1 MALLGQG
8 ALVIW
13 HDVRDESDYNEWH
26 SKEHMLERVAVP
38 GFRRGLR
45 YVALAGSPKYL
56 NVYEVDDVATL
67 TSRPYLDRL
76 NDPTP
81 WTRRALPNVYNNS
94 RTLCRVVASRG
105 GAGICAFLLT
115 VQLAP
120 QAIGAD
126 TLRAWLSDE
135 VLPQLAARPGI
146 VGAHLLEGD
155 QAASRT
161 GTEEKRLRGVADAIA
176 DWIVLLGGYDAP
188 ALQASRDDALSDE
201 RLLAHGAAAAP
212 TVGLYQLLHA
222 ITEPD
227 LGAGVGGGL

>member
-13 HDVRDESDYNEWH
+13 HDVRDETDYNEWH

-45 YVALAGSPKYL
+45 YVALAGSPRYL
-56 NVYEVDDVATL
+56 NLYEVDEVATL

-81 WTRRALPNVYNNS
+81 WTQRALPNVYNNS

-105 GAGICAFLLT
+105 GAGICGFLLT

-120 QAIGAD
+120 QRARTDA
-126 TLRAWLSDE
+126 LRAWLVDE
-135 VLPQLAARPGI
+135 ILAQLAEPPGTI
-146 VGAHLLEGD
+146 GAHLLEGD
-155 QAASRT
+155 QAASLT
-161 GTEEKRLRGVADAIA
+161 GTEEKRLRGAADAIA
-176 DWIVLLGGYDAP
+176 DWIVLVGGYDA
-188 ALQASRDDALSDE
+188 DAVQSLSDE
-201 RLLAHGAAAAP
+201 TFGQEHLFARGAAAAP
-212 TVGLYQLLHA
+212 SVGLYQLLHA

-227 LGAGVGGGL
+227 LAIQERN